1 MQSSF
6 NYDLPMEI
14 PLFKDIIILFG
25 LSMAVLF
32 ICHKV
37 RIPAIVGFLLTGLIA
52 GPHGLGLIT
61 ADKEVKVLAEIGVVM
76 LLFTIGMEFSIK
88 DLIRIKRAVLL
99 GGSCQVLL
107 TIAAVFFL
115 LRQADLKFGESIF
128 AGFLI
133 SLSSTAIVLKLL
145 QERAEMESP
154 HGQTTLGI
162 LIFQDIII
170 VPMIIFTPLLA
181 GSAGGAGLS
190 LPLLLAQAVGIILL
204 VIVGAQW
211 VVPKILYLIARTRS
225 RELFLLTI
233 VFLCLAVAWLT
244 HSMHL
249 SLALGAFLAGL
260 TISESP
266 YSHQALGNIL
276 PFRDIFT
283 SFFFLS
289 IGMLLDI
296 RFLFGHPALVFL
308 LTLGVILLKSLVATA
323 ATLLL
328 GVPFRTAVLVG
339 LGLSQVGEFSFILS
353 ETGLQYGLLG
363 GETFQVFLSVSVLTM
378 AATPFVIASGQ
389 GIAGFLSRLP
399 MPKKLQTG
407 LYPFQG
413 LNGARKGPGLK
424 NHLIVV
430 GFGIM
435 GRNVTR
441 TAQLASIPYLI
452 IEMNPKT
459 VRVEKKKGEP
469 IFYGDAGQ
477 EAVLEHANIKEAR
490 VIVLVIADPAAT
502 QRITVMARR
511 LNPNVHIITRT
522 RFVQEMTH
530 LYELGANE
538 VIPEELETS
547 VEIFSRVLTRY
558 LIPRDEIER
567 LVGELRADGYGML
580 RSLTKGAPTLCDLQ
594 SYLAEVQ
601 ISTLRLHGDSPFAGK
616 TLSEIALRNNFGVT
630 VVALSREKQIIQSPD
645 AGTRLLEGDIVV
657 VLGSPGKLAAMPVLF
672 QPDAEAQPLPL

>member
-1 MQSSF
+1 
-6 NYDLPMEI
+6 
-14 PLFKDIIILFG
+14 
-25 LSMAVLF
+25 MAVLF
-32 ICHKV
+32 ICHRL
-37 RIPAIVGFLLTGLIA
+37 RIPAIVGFLVSGLLA

-99 GGSCQVLL
+99 GGAAQVLL
-107 TIAAVFFL
+107 TIAVVWGLLTQAHQTFGGAV
-115 LRQADLKFGESIF
+115 F

-154 HGQTTLGI
+154 HGQTILGI

-170 VPMIIFTPLLA
+170 VPMIIFTPMLA
-181 GSAGGAGLS
+181 GSAEGSGLS
-190 LPLLLAQAVGIILL
+190 LPLLAVQAVGIIVM
-204 VIVGAQW
+204 VIVGSQW
-211 VVPKILYLIARTRS
+211 VVPKILYYMARTRS

-249 SLALGAFLAGL
+249 SLALGAFMAGL

-296 RFLFGHPALVFL
+296 RFLLANPILVFL
-308 LTLGVILLKSLVATA
+308 LTLAVIFVKSFLATVAA
-323 ATLLL
+323 LSL
-328 GVPFRTAVLVG
+328 GLPFRTAALVG
-339 LGLSQVGEFSFILS
+339 LELGQVGEFSFILS
-353 ETGLQYGLLG
+353 ETGLKYGLLD
-363 GETFQVFLSVSVLTM
+363 GEAFQLFLSVSVLTM
-378 AATPFVIASGQ
+378 AATPFIISYGHEISG
-389 GIAGFLSRLP
+389 FFSRLP
-399 MPKKLQTG
+399 MPGKLRTG
-407 LYPFQG
+407 LYPFQALTDTG
-413 LNGARKGPGLK
+413 KEGNLK

-430 GFGIM
+430 GFGVM
-435 GRNVTR
+435 GRNVAR
-441 TAQLASIPYLI
+441 TAQLAKIPYVI
-452 IEMNPKT
+452 IEMNPET

-477 EAVLEHANIKEAR
+477 EEVLAHAQIKTAR
-490 VIVLVIADPAAT
+490 VIVLVIVDPAAT
-502 QRITVMARR
+502 QRITVMARH
-511 LNPNVHIITRT
+511 LNPNIHIITRT
-522 RFVQEMTH
+522 RFVQEMPH

-547 VEIFSRVLTRY
+547 VEIFSRVLTKY

-567 LVGELRADGYGML
+567 FVGELRADGYGML
-580 RSLTKGAPTLCDLQ
+580 RSLAKNTPSACDLQ
-594 SYLAEVQ
+594 AYLPEVQ
-601 ISTLRLHGDSPFAGK
+601 ISTLRVHGDSPFAGK
-616 TLSEIALRNNFGVT
+616 TLSEIELRRKYGVT
-630 VVALSREKQIIQSPD
+630 LLAISRKKQIISDPD
-645 AGTRLLEGDIVV
+645 ADTLFLENDIIVV
-657 VLGSPGKLAAMPVLF
+657 LASPEKLAEMSVLF
-672 QPDAEAQPLPL
+672 GTGQGGAVNVAV

>member
-1 MQSSF
+1 
-6 NYDLPMEI
+6 MEI

-32 ICHKV
+32 ICHRL
-37 RIPAIVGFLLTGLIA
+37 RIPAIVGFLVTGLIA
-52 GPHGLGLIT
+52 GPHGLGLIS
-61 ADKEVKVLAEIGVVM
+61 ADAEVKVLAEIGVVM

-99 GGSCQVLL
+99 GGACQVLL
-107 TIAAVFFL
+107 TIGAVYL
-115 LRQADLKFGESIF
+115 LLTQADHGFGESIF

-181 GSAGGAGLS
+181 GSAGGSELS
-190 LPLLLAQAVGIILL
+190 LPLLLAKAIGIILM
-204 VIVGAQW
+204 VIVGAEW
-211 VVPKILYLIARTRS
+211 VVPKILYYIARTRS

-244 HSMHL
+244 HNMHL

-296 RFLFGHPALVFL
+296 RFLYANPALVLL

-323 ATLLL
+323 AALLL
-328 GVPFRTAVLVG
+328 GLPFRTAVLVG
-339 LGLSQVGEFSFILS
+339 LGLCQVGEFSFILS
-353 ETGLQYGLLG
+353 ETGVEYGLLG
-363 GETFQVFLSVSVLTM
+363 GEAFQLFLSVSVLTM
-378 AATPFVIASGQ
+378 AATPFIIASGNR
-389 GIAGFLSRLP
+389 IAGFFSRLP
-399 MPKKLQTG
+399 MPKKLQLG
-407 LYPFQG
+407 LYPFKALSDVQ
-413 LNGARKGPGLK
+413 KGKSLK

-430 GFGIM
+430 GFGMM

-441 TAQLASIPYLI
+441 TAQLAKIPYLI
-452 IEMNPKT
+452 IEMNPET

-469 IFYGDAGQ
+469 ISYGDAGQ
-477 EAVLEHANIKEAR
+477 EEVLVHANIKEAR

-502 QRITVMARR
+502 QRIIVMARR
-511 LNPNVHIITRT
+511 LNPNVHIIART

-567 LVGELRADGYGML
+567 FVGELRADGYGML

-594 SYLAEVQ
+594 SYLPEVQ

-616 TLSEIALRNNFGVT
+616 TLAEIGLRKNFGVT
-630 VVALSREKQIIQSPD
+630 LVAIGREKQIIQNTD
-645 AGTRLLEGDIVV
+645 GDTRILEDDIIV
-657 VLGSPGKLAAMPVLF
+657 VLGPSEKLAAMPVLF
-672 QPDAEAQPLPL
+672 QPDSMNR